1 MKLLSQ
7 KLLFQTDENIAGL
20 VARVCLGVVIF
31 PHGLPK
37 LMTFEQTMN
46 GFTNGL
52 GLPTVVAFLV
62 IIGESIG
69 AISLILG
76 FMSRFCAFSI
86 GIIMVGV
93 AWIFHFENG
102 FFMNWRGN
110 LNGEGYEYFILAV
123 GLALVVTF
131 SGGGKFSL
139 DRLITRSYLR

>member
-1 MKLLSQ
+1 LLLQ
-7 KLLFQTDENIAGL
+7 KFFFQTDGNIAGL
-20 VARVCLGVVIF
+20 VARVSLGVVVF

-37 LMTFEQTMN
+37 LMTFEQTMG

-52 GLPTVVAFLV
+52 GLPAVVAFLV

-86 GIIMVGV
+86 GIIMTGI

-102 FFMNWRGN
+102 FFMNWKGSMD
-110 LNGEGYEYFILAV
+110 GEGYEYFILAV
-123 GLALVVTF
+123 GLALAVTF
-131 SGGGKFSL
+131 SGGGRFSL
-139 DRLITRSYLR
+139 DRLITRRYLCQP